1 MGAGSQRAIMGRGS
15 AMACAAAALVS
26 LHASG
31 ALAQQTPDARDA
43 LLPRPVAEGVFMM
56 EHLGGSGNAGFVITS
71 EGVVVFDADVRNADQ
86 TLAFIRKQ
94 TDKKVRYVV
103 ISHAAGDHATG
114 VWHYRSD
121 KPTFIATRRQ
131 MRDMYMQE
139 KQQFEERKALGRP
152 EQNPYARAEYVTPDL
167 AFEGALTLQFGD
179 VTFQLTEEGHGH
191 STSDVTMFVPQ
202 KRVFFMGDLLNTEIH
217 PGQSESAG
225 IIFANVNGWVASLD
239 RIMARNLPVDTYI
252 PGHGPVHLGRGV
264 ADLEEQKRYFLAMRE
279 RVSRRAARGEDL
291 EKIRKDFQ
299 PPEEFAAY
307 RRAERMQNFLN
318 LFFHQNIERG
328 Y

>member
-1 MGAGSQRAIMGRGS
+1 MQGAITRRARALAFTAFS
-15 AMACAAAALVS
+15 ALACAWTGS
-26 LHASG
+26 
-31 ALAQQTPDARDA
+31 ALAQQGGADRNA
-43 LLPRPVAEGVFMM
+43 LVPHQVAEGVYLMQNPT
-56 EHLGGSGNAGFVITS
+56 GSGNAGFVITS
-71 EGVVVFDADVRNADQ
+71 DGVLVFDADVRNADQ

-114 VWHYRSD
+114 VWHYRED

-139 KQQFEERKALGRP
+139 KQQFDERKAQGRP
-152 EQNPYARAEYVTPDL
+152 EQNPYARAEFVTPDL
-167 AFEGALTLQFGD
+167 GFEGALTLQFGD

-225 IIFANVNGWVASLD
+225 VIFANVTGWVSSLD
-239 RIMARNLPVDTYI
+239 RVLARNLAVDTYI

-264 ADLEEQKRYFLAMRE
+264 ADLEEQKRYFLTMRD
-279 RVSRRAARGEDL
+279 RVSRRMAQGDDL
-291 EKIRKDFQ
+291 AKIQKDFQ
-299 PPEEFAAY
+299 PPEEFARY
-307 RRAERMQNFLN
+307 SRKERMNNFLN
-318 LFFHQNIERG
+318 LSFHQNIERG
-328 Y
+328 F

>member
-1 MGAGSQRAIMGRGS
+1 MGAQSWRAWVRAGRG
-15 AMACAAAALVS
+15 MCVAAGVASVFAGAAL
-26 LHASG
+26 G
-31 ALAQQTPDARDA
+31 QQGTGGGDA
-43 LLPRPVAEGVFMM
+43 LIPRQVADGVFMM
-56 EHLGGSGNAGFVITS
+56 ENASGSGNSGFVITS
-71 EGVVVFDADVRNADQ
+71 EGVLVFDADVRNADQ
-86 TLAFIRKQ
+86 ALAFIRKQ

-114 VWHYRSD
+114 VWHYRAD

-152 EQNPYARAEYVTPDL
+152 ERNPYARAEYVTPDL
-167 AFEGALTLQFGD
+167 AFEGGLTLQFGD
-179 VTFQLTEEGHGH
+179 VTFQLTDEGHGH

-202 KRVFFMGDLLNTEIH
+202 KRVIFMGDLLNTEIH

-239 RIMARNLPVDTYI
+239 RVMARHLPVDTYI
-252 PGHGPVHLGRGV
+252 PGHGPAQVGRGV
-264 ADLEEQKRYFLAMRE
+264 ADLEAQKRYFLAMRD
-279 RVSRRAARGEDL
+279 RVSRRAPRGDDL

-307 RRAERMQNFLN
+307 RRTERMQNFLN